1 MNESRWQ
8 ALGVWYALRPARE
21 RLILLVAV
29 VALLA
34 YGWFMLVF
42 ETLEACQVSTERQFV
57 KLTQENAALA
67 LAHENLRVAADE
79 QPNAALERQIA
90 RLKAQNARL
99 DVEVGAMSVTLVE
112 PERMAMVLS
121 RVMARQPNI
130 ELIGMQNRPA
140 EQLFFRAVDSGEP
153 LVVFKHGLKLEL
165 KGRYLDA
172 LQYLA
177 DIEAL
182 GVRFFWEAASYQVEE
197 YPDGVLTIDVFT
209 LSTQEQLI
217 NV

>member
-1 MNESRWQ
+1 MNGERWQ
-8 ALGVWYALRPARE
+8 ALQVWFGLRPARE
-21 RLILLVAV
+21 RLILMLAIGV
-29 VALLA
+29 VLGYAWLLL
-34 YGWFMLVF
+34 GLD
-42 ETLEACQVSTERQFV
+42 TLTAGAADAERQ
-57 KLTQENAALA
+57 LLQIQRENAALSN
-67 LAHENLRVAADE
+67 AH
-79 QPNAALERQIA
+79 AALKNSAEEEPNSALQRQIA
-90 RLKAQNARL
+90 RLEAQNARL

-121 RVMARQPNI
+121 RVMAKQPNI
-130 ELIGMQNRPA
+130 ELIGMQNRSA

-153 LVVFKHGLKLEL
+153 LVVFKHGLRLEL

-172 LQYLA
+172 LKYLA

-182 GVRFFWEAASYQVEE
+182 GVRFFWESVTYEAEE
-197 YPDGVLTIDVFT
+197 YPDGILTIDVFT

>member
-1 MNESRWQ
+1 MNDSRWQ

-21 RLILLVAV
+21 RLILLVAAV
-29 VALLA
+29 VLLA
-34 YGWFMLVF
+34 YVWFVLAF
-42 ETLEACQVSTERQFV
+42 ETLEASQASTERQLV
-57 KLTQENAALA
+57 QLTQENAALA

-90 RLKAQNARL
+90 RLTAQNARL

-140 EQLFFRAVDSGEP
+140 EQLFFGQWTAVNRLLSSLWAKARVEGPLSRCASVPCRHRGARCAVFLGSGE
-153 LVVFKHGLKLEL
+153 LS
-165 KGRYLDA
+165 GR
-172 LQYLA
+172 
-177 DIEAL
+177 
-182 GVRFFWEAASYQVEE
+182 
-197 YPDGVLTIDVFT
+197 
-209 LSTQEQLI
+209 STQMGC
-217 NV
+217 